1 VIDPRALAQELID
14 ARNTGATVPMPSS
27 RDAAFDLPAAYA
39 TEAEIARLRRAAGRT
54 TVGRKVGYANK
65 ALWRALKLETILWAH
80 MYDDTVHDAPADG
93 SVITLPKMLSGKIEP
108 EIVFKLAK
116 PLGGG
121 ADAAAV
127 LDAAEWIALGFELID
142 RPFPPEWQLQPVDFV
157 ASFGLHAG
165 LIVGARRPVTPAIID
180 QLPSF
185 KVTLLKNGAI
195 VDEGGGKNVLRS
207 PALCLAELA
216 SALARQAG
224 AVPLAAGE
232 IISTGTM
239 TTAQPVA
246 AGDTWSATLEGL
258 DIPDLTA
265 RF

>member
-1 VIDPRALAQELID
+1 VINPNALAQELID
-14 ARNTGATVPMPSS
+14 ARDTGATVPTPSS

-39 TEAEIARLRRAAGRT
+39 TEAEIARLRRAGGRRT
-54 TVGRKVGYANK
+54 IGRKVGYANK
-65 ALWRALKLETILWAH
+65 ALWRALKLDTILWAH
-80 MYDDTVHDAPADG
+80 MYDDTVHDAPSDG
-93 SVITLPKMLSGKIEP
+93 SAISLPKMLTGKIEP

-116 PLGGG
+116 PLDAG

-127 LDAAEWIALGFELID
+127 LDAAEWVALGFELID
-142 RPFPPEWQLQPVDFV
+142 CPFPGWQLQPADFV

-165 LIVGARRPVTPAIID
+165 LIVGGHRPVTQTIID

-185 KVTLLKNGAI
+185 KVKLLKNGEL

-216 SALARQAG
+216 SALARQPG
-224 AVPLAAGE
+224 AQPLAAGE

-246 AGDTWSATLEGL
+246 AGDTWTATLEGL